1 MANPTVIDVAQQA
14 PQFFDTL
21 QAQQQQAFQGNQAA
35 LNAVSQA
42 WAPVLQTGAV
52 PYGFSAGLDNLLQ
65 SNVISTGTT
74 AEVNAANAAALQ
86 QRQLAGGAP
95 GAAPAG
101 AQAQI
106 NADLAATSQQQIA
119 KGLQAEKIAGYQQGV
134 TNLEEGTKA
143 ELGIAGAEEAPQL
156 GQAATG
162 AGGLALSA
170 GEAEFQENQQTSL
183 MSEVGQGLDL
193 AGKAVGVATGIG
205 DVGSMFSN
213 SMGNNPKTSAGI
225 SASQAAQPGVEDDL
239 SYI

>member
-106 NADLAATSQQQIA
+106 NADIAATGQQQIA

-134 TNLEEGTKA
+134 TNLEAGTRA

-170 GEAEFQENQQTSL
+170 GEAQFNENQISSPMNIAKGVIGDVTSA
-183 MSEVGQGLDL
+183 
-193 AGKAVGVATGIG
+193 AGAITGIG

-213 SMGNNPKTSAGI
+213 SMGGS
-225 SASQAAQPGVEDDL
+225 
-239 SYI
+239 